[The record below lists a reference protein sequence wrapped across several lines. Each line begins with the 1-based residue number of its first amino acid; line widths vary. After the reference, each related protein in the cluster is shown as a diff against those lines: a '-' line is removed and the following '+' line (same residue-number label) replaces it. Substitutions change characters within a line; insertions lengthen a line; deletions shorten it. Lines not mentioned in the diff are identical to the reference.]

1 MYEVFSDWIKCSAL
15 AMSNACDMNRGK
27 IWDDREK
34 EYIVTM
40 QRYTEKERKLFV
52 EMLSLLTM
60 SLEEHLEDVLG
71 WIYMASGMGSKAA
84 GQFFTPYHLS
94 ELVAEMSLPE
104 PEEDGKYRI
113 YEPSC
118 GGGGMII
125 AAVAALKKRGVNYQ
139 RNVEVVAQDLDWK
152 GVYMCYLQL
161 GLLGVKATC
170 VQGDT
175 LIEPYSSIYPK
186 ARVLRTPAEM
196 GVLP

>member
-125 AAVAALKKRGVNYQ
+125 AAVAALKKAWCELPKKCGGGCARFRLERCIYVLFTTW
-139 RNVEVVAQDLDWK
+139 ASWSK
-152 GVYMCYLQL
+152 SHMCTRRY
-161 GLLGVKATC
+161 TN
-170 VQGDT
+170 
-175 LIEPYSSIYPK
+175 
-186 ARVLRTPAEM
+186 RT
-196 GVLP
+196 V